1 MKSSLVALLVAAG
14 CARGST
20 GVGQDDANPGID
32 AKEVDAPSQLP
43 DAFVPQDAPLDAF
56 VQLDA
61 PPDAMADAMVDA
73 AIDAPAVVDAPPDA
87 CVPVTTQILV
97 NPVFDLTPVG
107 TGWTQ
112 TVIDPMYPL
121 ITDQDGVVEQTAP
134 YKAWLGGIVAPSGSV
149 TDLLYQD
156 VAIPA
161 GTTQLVLTG
170 FYEVRSSESVTDTNV
185 YDTASLAVTQT
196 TGTLIVTV
204 NSFSN
209 RTPTTTWTAINHT
222 FAQNLSGQ
230 TIRLRMTSSNDFLN
244 ATSFYFDSLA
254 LNATHC
260 P

>member
-14 CARGST
+14 CARGSS
-20 GVGQDDANPGID
+20 GVGPDDAAPGVD
-32 AKEVDAPSQLP
+32 AKGVDAAPQLP
-43 DAFVPQDAPLDAF
+43 DAFVPRDAPLDAF

-61 PPDAMADAMVDA
+61 PPDAMVDAMADAAVDA
-73 AIDAPAVVDAPPDA
+73 AVDAAPDA
-87 CVPVTTQILV
+87 CVPQTTQLLV
-97 NPVFDLTPVG
+97 NPVFDLSPVG

-121 ITDQDGVVEQTAP
+121 ITDQDGIVEQTAP
-134 YKAWLGGIVAPSGSV
+134 YKAWLGGLVAPSGSV
-149 TDLLYQD
+149 TDVLYQD

-170 FYEVRSSESVTDTNV
+170 YYEVRSAESSTGT
-185 YDTASLAVTQT
+185 YDTASIAATQT
-196 TGTLIVTV
+196 SGTPIVTI

-222 FAQNLSGQ
+222 FTQNLSGQ
-230 TIRLRMTSSNDFLN
+230 TIRLRMTSSNDFSN
-244 ATSFYFDSLA
+244 ATSFYFDSLS
-254 LNATHC
+254 LSATHC